1 MNTLEIITLALV
13 VGLGGFMIVG
23 VAALIMDT
31 VADSIREYKIKKS
44 WNKNI

>member
-23 VAALIMDT
+23 VAALVVDT
-31 VADSIREYKIKKS
+31 LAEIIRDRKIRKQ
-44 WNKNI
+44 WNR